1 MDYRLVAAELAADV
15 KSRDAIIADLEKQLI
30 DEKREHAKTKL
41 QVQAIKQ
48 DKMRIEAAYRA
59 EVYNYRF
66 PRIPTHAI
74 AAPRLT
80 IHSSKVSAQIAA
92 HNSIGTVVHSKMTSG
107 RSTACAMKGWGCA
120 DGALQDLQAVHAARP

>member
-48 DKMRIEAAYRA
+48 DKMRIEAAYRK
-59 EVYNYRF
+59 EVYNYRY
-66 PRIPTHAI
+66 PTIPHGDLKRGYRCDCEGAI
-74 AAPRLT
+74 DYPFEQDYCMYCGAQFDWNSRPQDDDEWALDRLRDDRL
-80 IHSSKVSAQIAA
+80 
-92 HNSIGTVVHSKMTSG
+92 GG
-107 RSTACAMKGWGCA
+107 Y
-120 DGALQDLQAVHAARP
+120 

>member
-1 MDYRLVAAELAADV
+1 MDYRLVASELAADV

-48 DKMRIEAAYRA
+48 DKARLEAAYRA

-66 PRIPTHAI
+66 PRIPNGDEVHGYTCDCGTEIDYPFEQSFCSNCGSQFDWNSSPLEDDEWALD
-74 AAPRLT
+74 RLRDERL
-80 IHSSKVSAQIAA
+80 
-92 HNSIGTVVHSKMTSG
+92 GG
-107 RSTACAMKGWGCA
+107 Y
-120 DGALQDLQAVHAARP
+120 